1 MTALTTEGLLKIIE
15 GKDQQI
21 KKMHKSLEDM
31 ISHAKECLNIKRS
44 FSRDYSE
51 DMLQDMINEI
61 DQAEKLLDKKPPIA
75 TGKKIVKAQD
85 GDYGMILDADGNKVN
100 SKWAQANLET
110 GLVREYETVSKLV
123 DKIYK
128 KPLRFI
134 PVSDPEYVELMS
146 QPKPTNN
153 RK

>member
-1 MTALTTEGLLKIIE
+1 MTALTTKGLLEIIDGKDKQIKELKETLKWMTEGLEEFMITANPYVE
-15 GKDQQI
+15 GEI
-21 KKMHKSLEDM
+21 KK
-31 ISHAKECLNIKRS
+31 AK
-44 FSRDYSE
+44 
-51 DMLQDMINEI
+51 
-61 DQAEKLLDKKPPIA
+61 KLYEEPEVTTF
-75 TGKKIVKAQD
+75 TGKKTVRAQD

>member
-1 MTALTTEGLLKIIE
+1 MLGGSLGNSQPTNQKQVDKAKRLYEEGARTVT
-15 GKDQQI
+15 
-21 KKMHKSLEDM
+21 S
-31 ISHAKECLNIKRS
+31 
-44 FSRDYSE
+44 
-51 DMLQDMINEI
+51 
-61 DQAEKLLDKKPPIA
+61 
-75 TGKKIVKAQD
+75 KKIVKAQD